1 MQGVNYHLVYVI
13 VVKAPGT
20 DIGPDHK
27 RAPARGDKLYYIY
40 LYYIKCFYTFQPP
53 AGSKQEAVGLAAGF
67 RGSRIS
73 LKNVRPPLKKIGK
86 NRSKRLGQEKCR
98 KKGREQ
104 GVSRALSGLMI
115 REPTLG

>member
-20 DIGPDHK
+20 GIE
-27 RAPARGDKLYYIY
+27 
-40 LYYIKCFYTFQPP
+40 CFYTFQPP

-67 RGSRIS
+67 RGSRIF

-104 GVSRALSGLMI
+104 GVSRALPGLMI